1 MDKQPSNLNPGFFQ
15 APIQPDINNIRL
27 IDTPVDNKW
36 SKPNQQFK
44 EYSLSENINITKK
57 SRNIVFD
64 MLRNIQEP
72 SVFSMLYFSYENIEE
87 VQRLIKYN
95 VFKQGKFRIDNQ
107 SEQELLIV
115 MRAIYLQY
123 SKIPKKQQDY
133 TYEIARLN
141 QLVVERAIRVIL
153 SEITQQ
159 QKYIFDIQN
168 RPYLESYGHN
178 DTQGIVEKDIRDV
191 SSVIFAQNTNFM

>member
-1 MDKQPSNLNPGFFQ
+1 MDNQPTNQSPGFFQ
-15 APIQPDINNIRL
+15 APIQPDLNKLRL
-27 IDTPVDNKW
+27 IDTPIDNNW
-36 SKPNQQFK
+36 SKPNQQYK

-57 SRNIVFD
+57 SRNVVFD

-72 SVFSMLYFSYENIEE
+72 SVFSMLYFSYENIAE

-95 VFKQGKFRIDNQ
+95 VFKQAQFRIDNQ
-107 SEQELLIV
+107 SEQELLII

-123 SKIPKKQQDY
+123 SKIPKKKEDY

-141 QLVVERAIRVIL
+141 QLVVERSIRVIL

-159 QKYIFDIQN
+159 KKYEFDINN
-168 RPYLESYGHN
+168 RPYLENYGYN
-178 DTQGIVEKDIRDV
+178 DTQDIASKDIRDV
-191 SSVIFAQNTNFM
+191 SSIIFAQNTNFM